1 MIKVFLIILI
11 YALIGIIICEKC
23 GLTEA
28 TNEDS
33 VIDMLIYGLFI
44 TFWPFIIAIHF
55 LLTE

>member
-1 MIKVFLIILI
+1 MIKIFLIILI
-11 YALIGIIICEKC
+11 YALIGILICEKC

-28 TNEDS
+28 ANEDS

-44 TFWPFIIAIHF
+44 TFWPFIIVIHL